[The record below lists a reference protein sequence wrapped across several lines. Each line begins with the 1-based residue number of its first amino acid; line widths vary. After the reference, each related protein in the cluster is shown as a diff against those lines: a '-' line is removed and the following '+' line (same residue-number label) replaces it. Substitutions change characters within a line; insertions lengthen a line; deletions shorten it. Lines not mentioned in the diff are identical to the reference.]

1 MLAQFA
7 LTVFA
12 LFAVLSLVI
21 DAGYARLTQAQMQN
35 AADAAAIEGLR
46 KRDVGVLNPA
56 IGQTVDDPFA
66 SDCLRRTAAN
76 RVVHWVFDDD
86 FDTTD
91 GDAYQFG
98 AGPIIDLTDT
108 DNVSNLHAFETMSV
122 PDSHVYKPDLQ
133 LNQQNGVYGDM
144 VSGRFCYSPDPAASE
159 GLAYADPATIVCTEP
174 QHGSGLYAR
183 NDFNPNPAAPQP
195 PVALPSCPPADQPPP
210 DPWPLPSPGPALT
223 GADDSAFLVRLRR
236 SNELQ
241 DFGLQTEPDVATSGP
256 SLPLVF
262 GRGTTIYGDDP
273 TAAYSVRRDGLT
285 IRATAIAEIRPAM
298 HVGLR
303 QSGQNSQPGVTPFAL
318 ADTFVAT
325 LNAVG
330 CPVTITPATGTI
342 VSRAGGAAT
351 CPAAGVTVGRF
362 VDNPAAPTV
371 SRWIA
376 VSTVGRALPAAV
388 PTAACAA
395 LATPAVSGFFSGYGP
410 VYSLMASGTNRII
423 GFTRI
428 GLSPNACPPP
438 PPPGV
443 PVTFTAVISRGVSLV
458 AASNATAILT
468 GGLPLPVG
476 AQPGD
481 VTELLDKNCPAQV
494 PGCRAVGVAGRVNY
508 APVLAP
514 VLAR

>member
-7 LTVFA
+7 LMVFA

-21 DAGYARLTQAQMQN
+21 DVGYARLTQAQMQN

-46 KRDVGVLNPA
+46 KRDIGVLNPA
-56 IGQTVDDPFA
+56 TGQTVNDPFA

-86 FDTTD
+86 FDVTN
-91 GDAYQFG
+91 GDPDYQFG
-98 AGPIIDLTDT
+98 AGPILDLTGGVT
-108 DNVSNLHAFETMSV
+108 NLHAGDTISV

-133 LNQQNGVYGDM
+133 RNQQNAVYGDM
-144 VSGRFCYSPDPAASE
+144 VSGSFSYS
-159 GLAYADPATIVCTEP
+159 ADPAPSEDR
-174 QHGSGLYAR
+174 GYAR
-183 NDFNPNPAAPQP
+183 SDFNPNPAAPQP

-223 GADDSAFLVRLRR
+223 GPNDSAFLVRLRR

-241 DFGLQTEPDVATSGP
+241 DFGLQTEPDVATSGS

-318 ADTFVAT
+318 VDTFVGV
-325 LNAVG
+325 LNAAG

-351 CPAAGVTVGRF
+351 CPTAGVTVGRF
-362 VDNPAAPTV
+362 VDNPAAPTL

-395 LATPAVSGFFSGYGP
+395 LVTPAVSGFFSGYGP

-428 GLSPNACPPP
+428 GLSPNPCLPP
-438 PPPGV
+438 PPPGA

-458 AASNATAILT
+458 AASNATAVLT
-468 GGLPLPVG
+468 GGLPLPVS
-476 AQPGD
+476 AQPAD
-481 VTELLDKNCPAQV
+481 VTELLDKNCPVQV
-494 PGCRAVGVAGRVNY
+494 PGCRAVGVVGRVNY